1 MRAHTGAINAQIP
14 AADWYRALAAYE
26 QPNLRRASW
35 QLLNTFVPYAAL
47 WILMVWMVRREASS
61 WWIAAV
67 LVVAAGL
74 LVRIFIIF
82 HDCCHESFFAS
93 RRANQL
99 LGYVAGILTFTA
111 FEDWRRTHARHH
123 ATAGDLDRR
132 GDGDIWT
139 LTVAEYQAAPTRT
152 RLAYRLIRNPFVLLV
167 LGPPVLFLL
176 AQRIPQK
183 GAGKREHFSVIV
195 TDLAILA
202 IIGVASVTIGLR
214 VYLVIQLAIMWIA
227 GALGVWLFYVQHQF
241 EGVYW
246 ARHQDWDYFRAAM
259 EGSSYYQLPK
269 VLQWFSGNIGL
280 HYLHH
285 LRPRIPNYYLQ
296 PCYDNTPILQTV
308 APLTIRRSLGSLS
321 LNLWDEANHKLV
333 SFRSLK
339 HAQPQR
345 APQR

>member
-1 MRAHTGAINAQIP
+1 MRAHTGAINAP
-14 AADWYRALAAYE
+14 KAATDWYRALAAYE
-26 QPNLRRASW
+26 QPDLRRASW

-47 WILMVWMVRREASS
+47 WILLVWMVRHDISP
-61 WWIAAV
+61 WWIAPV
-67 LVVAAGL
+67 LLVAAGL

-82 HDCCHESFFAS
+82 HDCCHDSFFAS

-111 FEDWRRTHARHH
+111 FEDWRRSHARHH

-132 GDGDIWT
+132 GTGDIWT
-139 LTVAEYQAAPTRT
+139 LTVAEYQAAPWRT
-152 RLAYRLIRNPFVLLV
+152 RLAYRLVRNPFVLLV
-167 LGPPVLFLL
+167 LLPPLLFFL
-176 AQRIPQK
+176 AQRVPHK
-183 GAGKREHFSVIV
+183 GAGKRERFSVLL
-195 TDLAILA
+195 TDLALLA

-214 VYLVIQLAIMWIA
+214 VYLVLQLAVMWIA
-227 GALGVWLFYVQHQF
+227 GSCGIWLFYVQHQF

-280 HYLHH
+280 HYIHH
-285 LRPRIPNYYLQ
+285 LRPRIPNYNLQ
-296 PCYDNTPILQTV
+296 RCYDTIPILQTV
-308 APLTIRRSLGSLS
+308 APLTLRRSLRSLS

-333 SFRSLK
+333 SFRSLS
-339 HAQPQR
+339 HPQPQR
-345 APQR
+345 AVPR